1 MKISG
6 FQKLTLLDFPGR
18 TACTV
23 FTHGCNLRCPFCHN
37 APLVTR
43 KDNSEFTEEEF
54 FNYISKRKGII
65 DGVAI
70 TGGEPLLHK
79 DVFDFI
85 ARIHDLGFSVKLDTN
100 GFFPSLLY
108 DIIKSGNVSY
118 IAMDIKNTPEKYGA
132 TTGIEGISID
142 NVYKSIDHII
152 HSGLEYEFRT
162 TAVAEFHNPED
173 FTVIAEMIEGAD
185 VYYIQKFKDSGDLI
199 TEGLHPLGDED
210 MRKCAENAR
219 KVLNNVSLR
228 GV

>member
-43 KDNSEFTEEEF
+43 KDDSEFTEEEF

-100 GFFPSLLY
+100 GFFPSLLF

-152 HSGLEYEFRT
+152 HSCLEYEFRT

>member
-1 MKISG
+1 M
-6 FQKLTLLDFPGR
+6 QLRALLLGEKGR
-18 TACTV
+18 CLAEGIPQRLLV
-23 FTHGCNLRCPFCHN
+23 
-37 APLVTR
+37 PLV
-43 KDNSEFTEEEF
+43 
-54 FNYISKRKGII
+54 GI
-65 DGVAI
+65 V
-70 TGGEPLLHK
+70 
-79 DVFDFI
+79 
-85 ARIHDLGFSVKLDTN
+85 N
-100 GFFPSLLY
+100 
-108 DIIKSGNVSY
+108 
-118 IAMDIKNTPEKYGA
+118 
-132 TTGIEGISID
+132 
-142 NVYKSIDHII
+142 KSIDHII